1 MPFYFEIKSTFKQI
15 KTNKPTT
22 IIMKNAIKDN
32 IDNPQQLEIL
42 FNADKRGFKK
52 SFFEIYPEISENK
65 ISGFWKTR
73 LEFDSLNE
81 DSIKIRKTDIL
92 FLIITCAIAGLL
104 IKIPQI
110 FNIDLKSFLFYEKNA
125 GLIVLLG
132 LSLYA
137 FMTKESIN
145 ARHLVI
151 ALVVFVVSAVYI
163 NLLPSN
169 SESNS
174 INLAYLHLPLMLWC
188 LYGLIFI
195 DFNTKDKIKRIDYI
209 KFNGELAILM
219 ALIAIAGGI
228 LTGVTIGLF
237 EAIGLRVEE
246 LYFNYIVIT
255 GMVSLPVVATFI
267 IRNYPFIANKI
278 APVIASIFSPLVL
291 LTLVVYLVSI
301 IVAGKDPYNDRDFLI
316 IFNLML
322 LGVMAIVV
330 FSISETSVNKRQ
342 RFNEMTLF
350 ALTLVALIVDLV
362 ALSAII
368 YRLGEFGFT
377 PNRAAV
383 LGSNLLI
390 FGNLLLIMI
399 NLYQV
404 NFRNKP
410 INKVEFTIA
419 RYLPVYTL
427 WTIFVVFGIPIL
439 FGLK

>member
-1 MPFYFEIKSTFKQI
+1 M
-15 KTNKPTT
+15 
-22 IIMKNAIKDN
+22 MKNTIKDN
-32 IDNPQQLEIL
+32 IDNPHQLEIL
-42 FNADKRGFKK
+42 FNADKKGFKK
-52 SFFEIYPEISENK
+52 SFLEIYPEISDNK

-73 LEFDSLNE
+73 LEFGSLHE
-81 DSIKIRKTDIL
+81 ESVIIKKTDIL

-110 FNIDLKSFLFYEKNA
+110 FKIGLIDFLFYEKNA

-137 FMTKESIN
+137 FLTKESIK

-151 ALVVFVVSAVYI
+151 ALVVFVISAVYI

-209 KFNGELAILM
+209 KYNGELAILM
-219 ALIAIAGGI
+219 ALIAITGGI

-246 LYFNYIVIT
+246 FYFNYIVIT

-278 APVIASIFSPLVL
+278 APVIANIFSPLVL

-301 IVAGKDPYNDRDFLI
+301 IVTGKDPYNDRDFLI

-330 FSISETSVNKRQ
+330 FSISETSLSKRQ

-350 ALTLVALIVDLV
+350 ALTIVTLIVDLV

-377 PNRAAV
+377 PNRTAV

-390 FGNLLLIMI
+390 FGNLVLIMI
-399 NLYQV
+399 DLYRV
-404 NFRNKP
+404 NFRNKQ
-410 INKVEFTIA
+410 ISKVELTIA

-427 WTIFVVFGIPIL
+427 WTIFVVFGIPII
-439 FGLK
+439 FGLN